1 MEEALKSIIDRGLT
15 VAAAAERYNVGYF
28 NLRRNYRIL
37 RDKHDRGDTSSD
49 QIKLE
54 KKKRG
59 RKRSLEDAYI
69 SELKEELTKE
79 DRSCNSLSPK
89 EIGVRIHEKRKQ
101 QALNEGRNA
110 LAIKPVGI
118 STERRLIKE
127 IAPEL
132 IAKAQIKNNRRYQA
146 IRDMYGAISHAV
158 ISHAILQPSLDKP
171 FGRIKHCFMFNVD
184 AVSCVIGESTS
195 AKVRLVRGSN
205 EYLKQVNRSPSK
217 TVKQEKR
224 RAVKQLYVTSAD
236 GYLNCAII
244 VLKDSHIKELKLIP
258 IDKHHSGGYQLWLLL
273 VPYQPKKRK
282 NTQTVQNENATANN
296 TISSSSVDD
305 QQEATI
311 ENQVEED
318 CDLFSLLLEEEA
330 DHHDGS
336 TIKKIS
342 CELFFIFGV
351 TSLGS
356 RASALIRTIV
366 LA

>member
-1 MEEALKSIIDRGLT
+1 
-15 VAAAAERYNVGYF
+15 
-28 NLRRNYRIL
+28 
-37 RDKHDRGDTSSD
+37 
-49 QIKLE
+49 
-54 KKKRG
+54 
-59 RKRSLEDAYI
+59 
-69 SELKEELTKE
+69 
-79 DRSCNSLSPK
+79 
-89 EIGVRIHEKRKQ
+89 
-101 QALNEGRNA
+101 
-110 LAIKPVGI
+110 
-118 STERRLIKE
+118 
-127 IAPEL
+127 
-132 IAKAQIKNNRRYQA
+132 
-146 IRDMYGAISHAV
+146 
-158 ISHAILQPSLDKP
+158 
-171 FGRIKHCFMFNVD
+171 MFNVD

-330 DHHDGS
+330 DIALLQEDHRGVEEVVATESASNDVKMMEDIFCQVILPVMEQKREEADYANSLLSMMVEENSNTPSNDRDDIDDDGDQKTLEDMLLLYDGDYPQIEATFTKVIP
-336 TIKKIS
+336 TIEHNSIELQKLPGGGSLQFQPNDLMRAHNIIHNYVNSSQYHTEDLFPDPPYLAYIEKLLGKTYKVEKSSVKSYCNFFRQLPTILSKAFSVHNVQQGWRSCIS
-342 CELFFIFGV
+342 QN
-351 TSLGS
+351 
-356 RASALIRTIV
+356 R
-366 LA
+366 